1 MTETIGRQNEAI
13 EIETEHQSAFTLMD
27 RWHQS
32 TRRKNGAIEIRT
44 EQLMLFKIDGH
55 LTANYKEKGQL
66 WVLSSYGG
74 GSGNEDVDGVNG
86 DGG

>member
-1 MTETIGRQNEAI
+1 
-13 EIETEHQSAFTLMD
+13 
-27 RWHQS
+27 
-32 TRRKNGAIEIRT
+32 
-44 EQLMLFKIDGH
+44 MLFKIDGH